1 MFTWKLQRAADDI
14 IVESSEQYK
23 FQIEKKKQPQL
34 RRAIPQS
41 PFEKIIVRVPCAPL
55 SPLNRLVV
63 RCWFLTSNL
72 NFLIDLDCWQIYVNP
87 IDSNHDVVLVIQAI

>member
-1 MFTWKLQRAADDI
+1 MFTWKLQRAAYDI
-14 IVESSEQYK
+14 VVESPEQYK
-23 FQIEKKKQPQL
+23 LQIETEKQPQL
-34 RRAIPQS
+34 RGAISQS

-72 NFLIDLDCWQIYVNP
+72 KFFDCPRLLADLYK
-87 IDSNHDVVLVIQAI
+87 SN